1 MCLALP
7 RLHASHLGERYN
19 FVLEDMSQNLYL
31 CPHGVFYAPKFSLFV
46 RIYYA
51 FSRITR
57 IASMHE
63 DACDVSHAH
72 AYGHGGRVWLR
83 HFPIYLSILSTS
95 WNWGVP
101 WKAHLC
107 FKLRLS
113 LPCITT
119 HSLSVHTRSAH
130 LPLYMRMCLN
140 FPDDNACHQYT
151 LVNALSLMTNNF
163 AHRCGMLL

>member
-83 HFPIYLSILSTS
+83 HFPIYLSILSAS
-95 WNWGVP
+95 
-101 WKAHLC
+101 
-107 FKLRLS
+107 
-113 LPCITT
+113 
-119 HSLSVHTRSAH
+119 
-130 LPLYMRMCLN
+130 
-140 FPDDNACHQYT
+140 
-151 LVNALSLMTNNF
+151 
-163 AHRCGMLL
+163 